1 MDNLQIP
8 NFILEKQKQNLE
20 EFSKYQE
27 MAKENV
33 KNSIFDEVRIKE
45 RQMAREQENIKRVK
59 FQKFKRY
66 TALTI
71 LVLAGSFALKKQIDY
86 TNKPINIVTHDILA
100 NEGLLETDNGKTIES
115 KQFSKDE
122 ELELYNYI
130 INNNLTNEQ
139 VLDNIEKR
147 CKKENIDYN
156 IALNQM
162 KTDYPG
168 LFEIKIE
175 VAK

>member
-20 EFSKYQE
+20 EFIKYQE

-33 KNSIFDEVRIKE
+33 KNPIFDEVRIKE

-71 LVLAGSFALKKQIDY
+71 LVLAGSFALKKEINYQQA
-86 TNKPINIVTHDILA
+86 PINIVTHDILA
-100 NEGLLETDNGKTIES
+100 NEGLLKTDNGKTIDP

-122 ELELYNYI
+122 EFELYNYI
-130 INNNLTNEQ
+130 IKNNLTNEQ
-139 VLDNIEKR
+139 VLDSIQKHCEKNGFSYDYVLTQMEIE
-147 CKKENIDYN
+147 
-156 IALNQM
+156 
-162 KTDYPG
+162 YPG
-168 LFEIKIE
+168 LFGPTIEI
-175 VAK
+175 AK